1 MSIEKE
7 EVKRL
12 IVEQLSELYDVR
24 TNYFVKGRTRD
35 TILPICIMSEADQPC
50 LVIRIRLREDKDSQK
65 YSGKPIKRLK
75 RWEEISGNQV
85 ITIWCRSQAEDITR
99 IVEEAFNS

>member
-12 IVEQLSELYDVR
+12 IVEQLSKLYDVR

-35 TILPICIMSEADQPC
+35 TILPICIMSVEDKPC
-50 LVIRIRLREDKDSQK
+50 LVIRIRLRDKDSRK

-75 RWEEISGNQV
+75 RWEQISGKQV
-85 ITIWCRSQAEDITR
+85 ITIWDRSQAEDITK
-99 IVEEAFNS
+99 IVAAAFRA